1 MNRKVRLIV
10 CSLVLVAVAAVGLT
24 IGLSPQPEETAAT
37 AGKDPCCFTN
47 PRFSGVCQVTPG
59 EDETCSSILAYL
71 NNPNS
76 VGKAYCG
83 GTTVRGGWSQVS
95 CDG

>member
-1 MNRKVRLIV
+1 MKHKVGLALLSV
-10 CSLVLVAVAAVGLT
+10 VVFAGVAVAFMIGAPGEPEAPTAV
-24 IGLSPQPEETAAT
+24 
-37 AGKDPCCFTN
+37 GKDPCCFTN
-47 PRFSGVCQVTPG
+47 PRYTGVCQVTPG
-59 EDETCSSILAYL
+59 EDETCSSILGYL

-95 CDG
+95 CE